1 MNPGIQLLGDRLENF
16 NNTGSRERNM
26 NRYLERN
33 LLLLAGVYLLAG
45 TLVLYLGLESATS
58 QVLIAGVVVTL
69 AFFLVH
75 FYCRLLPSSR
85 QPGWFFC
92 SGWTLPTDCG
102 SLSGS

>member
-45 TLVLYLGLESATS
+45 TLVLYLGLEAPP
-58 QVLIAGVVVTL
+58 V
-69 AFFLVH
+69 
-75 FYCRLLPSSR
+75 R
-85 QPGWFFC
+85 
-92 SGWTLPTDCG
+92 
-102 SLSGS
+102 SL